1 MAMYKKYKYLRAK
14 TKAKAFACPKCI
26 STIEVI
32 LYRVMMNANPL
43 LIVQAMCAYF
53 AHFLAKSA
61 YILCTCV
68 NPILPEDKDHE
79 DEPDDDD

>member
-1 MAMYKKYKYLRAK
+1 MHLSANLKV
-14 TKAKAFACPKCI
+14 
-26 STIEVI
+26 STLDIEIKHSRLTI
-32 LYRVMMNANPL
+32 LHTIVLASEL
-43 LIVQAMCAYF
+43 LCAYF
-53 AHFLAKSA
+53 AHFLAKSV